1 MKLEQDNVIT
11 LKNEMNA
18 GFKWVVNI
26 TKELR

>member
-18 GFKWVVNI
+18 VFKWIVNI